1 MSEIEH
7 GEEEYGS
14 ESMPD
19 LDDDVRDK
27 SENSSRYFFAVVCFL
42 VALICLS
49 VYLNNYLGLFASSL
63 LLLGIV
69 VFGLVGVLFLLKN
82 SVLNRT
88 LDSWVDSHIEEV
100 TQTSIVEQKEEGG
113 EATSEEGGEEDA
125 DDESLNSFKRLVEEA
140 LASIPVEFQQR
151 MENLVVLVES
161 EPGEEVLDRVGVKE
175 GHILLGLY
183 EGVPL
188 TKQGRYGAR
197 QPEVITIFKSTIEDY
212 CNGDPDRIRKQ
223 IQRTVL
229 HEVAHHFGMDHDEMP
244 IWVK

>member
-1 MSEIEH
+1 MSEQEH
-7 GEEEYGS
+7 GEQEYGS
-14 ESMPD
+14 TSIHD
-19 LDDDVRDK
+19 LDEDRSDK
-27 SENSSRYFFAVVCFL
+27 GENSSRYFFAVVCFL

-49 VYLNNYLGLFASSL
+49 VYLNNYLGLFGSSL
-63 LLLGIV
+63 LLLGLV

-88 LDSWVDSHIEEV
+88 LDSWMDSHIEEV
-100 TQTSIVEQKEEGG
+100 TQTSIVEQEEG
-113 EATSEEGGEEDA
+113 EDA
-125 DDESLNSFKRLVEEA
+125 SAEERGEDFDDESLNSFKRLVEEA

-151 MENLVVLVES
+151 MENLVVLVEN
-161 EPGEEVLDRVGVKE
+161 EPGEEVSERVGVKE

-188 TKQGRYGAR
+188 TQQGRYGAR

-223 IQRTVL
+223 VQRTVL